1 MPKHEAKAMELQK
14 AAVARIVRYCFARRI
29 SEGTFGLYA
38 VRDTSFVD
46 RLRRGK
52 VTINTLR
59 RALEWLAR
67 QESKMGAGNSD
78 GGSA

>member
-1 MPKHEAKAMELQK
+1 MPNPEPEAMEMQA
-14 AAVARIVRYCFARRI
+14 AAVARIAQFCAIRRI

-38 VRDTSFVD
+38 VRDSSFVA

-67 QESKMGAGNSD
+67 QENKRGTGGAIE
-78 GGSA
+78 AAR